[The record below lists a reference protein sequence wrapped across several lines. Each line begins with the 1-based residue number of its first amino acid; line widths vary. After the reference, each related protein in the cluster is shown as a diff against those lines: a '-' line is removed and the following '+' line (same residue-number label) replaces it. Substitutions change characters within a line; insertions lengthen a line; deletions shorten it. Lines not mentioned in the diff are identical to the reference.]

1 MLNQRRAGVV
11 LSYINMIAKNLVN
24 FIYVPILIRMLG
36 KSEYGLYQMSNS
48 VISTLGILSL
58 GFGSAYIRFYA
69 QAKRQS
75 EKEVDRLNGLYLII
89 FSVAGVLSLIA
100 GVFLVANVH
109 AIFSQSLTLNEIKV
123 SRILMALMI
132 LNIAISFI
140 SSVFD
145 SFIMAN
151 EQFRFQRSR
160 QLLQTFLAPILTIP
174 LVFFGF
180 KAISVVLIQ
189 SLITIFFLF
198 LNINFAVGQLHM
210 RFSFKN
216 MSLKYFTEIGIFSV
230 YILANDITD
239 QINWNAPNIL
249 LGMLS
254 GTKSVAIFGV
264 ASQVKNVFINLSTT
278 LSGVFVP
285 QINKIVAN
293 DDNNQLLTDIM
304 TKVGRIQALIVLYVF
319 GGFIVV
325 GKYFVNIWAG
335 KGYDEVYVISILL
348 IVPLLIPLVQSVGI
362 EIQRAKNRH
371 KFRSYIYILFA
382 VINLFLTY
390 WLIGEIGIIGA
401 AAGGLITMLI
411 SNGIIMNW
419 YYSSH
424 IGLNMKFFWKEI
436 FKLMPQFIIPTV
448 ILYLLS
454 ITWRIDSFAKFLFYG
469 LVYSLMYFLIYFFW
483 GINSREKQWITQA
496 FKNR

>member
-1 MLNQRRAGVV
+1 
-11 LSYINMIAKNLVN
+11 
-24 FIYVPILIRMLG
+24 
-36 KSEYGLYQMSNS
+36 
-48 VISTLGILSL
+48 
-58 GFGSAYIRFYA
+58 
-69 QAKRQS
+69 
-75 EKEVDRLNGLYLII
+75 
-89 FSVAGVLSLIA
+89 
-100 GVFLVANVH
+100 
-109 AIFSQSLTLNEIKV
+109 
-123 SRILMALMI
+123 
-132 LNIAISFI
+132 
-140 SSVFD
+140 
-145 SFIMAN
+145 
-151 EQFRFQRSR
+151 
-160 QLLQTFLAPILTIP
+160 
-174 LVFFGF
+174 
-180 KAISVVLIQ
+180 
-189 SLITIFFLF
+189 
-198 LNINFAVGQLHM
+198 M

-454 ITWRIDSFAKFLFYG
+454 ITWRIDSFAKFLF
-469 LVYSLMYFLIYFFW
+469 M
-483 GINSREKQWITQA
+483 A
-496 FKNR
+496 

>member
-293 DDNNQLLTDIM
+293 DDNNQLLTDI
-304 TKVGRIQALIVLYVF
+304 IQ
-319 GGFIVV
+319 
-325 GKYFVNIWAG
+325 
-335 KGYDEVYVISILL
+335 
-348 IVPLLIPLVQSVGI
+348 
-362 EIQRAKNRH
+362 
-371 KFRSYIYILFA
+371 
-382 VINLFLTY
+382 
-390 WLIGEIGIIGA
+390 
-401 AAGGLITMLI
+401 
-411 SNGIIMNW
+411 
-419 YYSSH
+419 
-424 IGLNMKFFWKEI
+424 
-436 FKLMPQFIIPTV
+436 
-448 ILYLLS
+448 
-454 ITWRIDSFAKFLFYG
+454 
-469 LVYSLMYFLIYFFW
+469 
-483 GINSREKQWITQA
+483 
-496 FKNR
+496 